1 MKRCSIIVPV
11 FNAFPEALACL
22 ESVVRCTDRPCR
34 ILVVD
39 DASTTGGFAAA
50 LPPAVRQWPGLTLLR
65 NERNLGFVGVCNR
78 GMREAGADDVVLLN
92 SDTLVTPGWL
102 RKLREAAYSR
112 PRVATVTPL
121 TNNGVVASVPLFL
134 EDNALPAGYTVD
146 EFAALVEEAA
156 HRERPLL
163 PTCVGFC
170 TYIRREA
177 LAEVGVF
184 DEERFGRGY
193 GEENDFS
200 CRAQAR
206 GFADLLDD
214 ATFVFHRGQCS
225 FGKARDELSRRHMAV
240 LDRLHPDYR
249 ARVQAF
255 VESNPLRAIQRRI
268 HEAMFRRWLTAA
280 PRSVLHILHQPPLMR
295 ETALARPG
303 GVEYHVA
310 DLIRAMPDTAGWSLY
325 PLGDRFVLT
334 AHVPGVDLAW
344 EFSGHPVQLEPVLD
358 AVGFTLLH
366 LHQPSPYPSEFLQRL
381 LTRHGNYV
389 VSLHDYGLFCSA
401 YHLMT
406 NAGRVCNG
414 LDCVGTC
421 QIPAATA
428 RSRIEHA
435 PELLRRAQAVFHF
448 SEETRHQF
456 ERRFPVTCRWVP
468 MKHGLPPN
476 MRPVESEAPLP
487 RPDAHHPLRVA
498 FLGGINRIKG
508 ADLIQ
513 RLAQHGELPGGV
525 PLEWHLVGLFDG
537 EPGRR
542 VHDHGRYMRSE
553 LPTLLG
559 RIQPHLV
566 AILSEGLE
574 TYCYTLDEAL
584 ACGLPVVVT
593 PRGAP
598 AERVRRDGVGW
609 VLPALD
615 VATVLQQLAGIV
627 RDWDGYGRVR
637 QHVAAWRPLDMASVG
652 QAYAQVYAAL
662 KTGPMRTKPDAIL
675 QALDRWQIE
684 LWHQPPWPRRLAG
697 QLLEGGLSILDQLHI
712 RRTTARIVGR
722 LLPLPVQE
730 KIQRLRHTEV
740 RP

>member
-1 MKRCSIIVPV
+1 MKNCTIIIPV
-11 FNAFPEALACL
+11 FNAFPEAVACL
-22 ESVVRCTDRPCR
+22 ESVVRCTERPCR
-34 ILVVD
+34 ILVID
-39 DASTTGGFAAA
+39 DASTAGELAVA
-50 LPPAVRQWPGLTLLR
+50 LPPSVRQWPGLTVLR
-65 NERNLGFVGVCNR
+65 NVQNLGFVGSCNR
-78 GMREAGADDVVLLN
+78 GRREAGDDDVVLLN

-102 RKLREAAYSR
+102 RKLCEAAGSR

-121 TNNGVVASVPLFL
+121 SNNGTVASVPLFL

-146 EFAALVEEAA
+146 EFAALVEQVA

-170 TYIRREA
+170 VYIRREA
-177 LAEVGVF
+177 LAEVGLF
-184 DEERFGRGY
+184 DEKMFGRGY

-214 ATFVFHRGQCS
+214 ATFILHQGQGS
-225 FGKARDELSRRHMAV
+225 FGNARDELSRQNMAV
-240 LDRLHPDYR
+240 LDRLHPEYR

-268 HEAMFRRWLTAA
+268 HEAMFRRWMASATH
-280 PRSVLHILHQPPLMR
+280 RVLHILHQSPLTR
-295 ETALARPG
+295 ETALAQPG

-310 DLIRAMPDTAGWSLY
+310 DLIRATPVTAGWSLY
-325 PLGDRFVLT
+325 PQADHFVLT
-334 AHVPGVDLAW
+334 AHLPGVDLAW
-344 EFSGHPVQLEPVLD
+344 ELSGQPEQLEPVLD
-358 AVGFTLLH
+358 TVVFTVLH
-366 LHQPSPYPSEFLQRL
+366 LHQPSFYPPEFLKRL
-381 LTRHGNYV
+381 LKRHGNFV
-389 VSLHDYGLFCSA
+389 ISLHDYGLFCST

-406 NAGRVCNG
+406 NAGRICNG
-414 LDCVGTC
+414 LNCAVDCRV
-421 QIPAATA
+421 PVATA
-428 RSRIEHA
+428 RNRVELA

-448 SEETRHQF
+448 SEDTRQQF
-456 ERRFPVTCRWVP
+456 EQRFPGTYPWVAV
-468 MKHGLPPN
+468 KHGLPSN
-476 MRPVESEAPLP
+476 MRPAAMDVLP
-487 RPDAHHPLRVA
+487 RRPDAEHPLRVV

-513 RLAQHGELPGGV
+513 KLAQHAVLPDGI

-542 VHDHGRYMRSE
+542 VHDHGRYLRSD
-553 LPTLLG
+553 LPAILA

-598 AERVRRDGVGW
+598 AERVRRDGTGW
-609 VLPALD
+609 VVSTLD
-615 VATVLQQLAGIV
+615 VTTVLQQLTAIAH
-627 RDWDGYGRVR
+627 DWEGYDRVR
-637 QHVAAWRPLDMASVG
+637 QRVATWRPLDLASVG
-652 QAYAQVYAAL
+652 QAYVQIYSAGKPRRTYA
-662 KTGPMRTKPDAIL
+662 KPEAVL
-675 QALDRWQIE
+675 QSLDSWQIV
-684 LWHQPPWPRRLAG
+684 LWHQPPWSRRLACQILETG
-697 QLLEGGLSILDQLHI
+697 INLLDRLRI
-712 RRTTARIVGR
+712 RRALARFTGR
-722 LLPLPVQE
+722 LLPLQVQE
-730 KIQRLRHTEV
+730 KIQRLRRIGK

>member
-1 MKRCSIIVPV
+1 MNSCTIIMPV
-11 FNAFPEALACL
+11 FNAFPEAIACL
-22 ESVVRCTDRPCR
+22 ESVVRCTEPPCR
-34 ILVVD
+34 LLVLD
-39 DASTTGGFAAA
+39 DASTTGELAAA
-50 LPPAVRQWPGLTLLR
+50 LPPAVRQWPGLTVLR
-65 NERNLGFVGVCNR
+65 NETNLGFVRTCNR
-78 GMREAGADDVVLLN
+78 GMREAGGDDVVLLN

-102 RKLREAAYSR
+102 RKLREAAASR

-121 TNNGVVASVPLFL
+121 SNNATVASVPLFL

-146 EFAALVEEAA
+146 EFAALVEQAT

-170 TYIRREA
+170 VYIRREA
-177 LAEVGVF
+177 LAEVGLF
-184 DEERFGRGY
+184 NEDKFGRGY

-214 ATFVFHRGQCS
+214 ATFIFHRGQCS
-225 FGKARDELSRRHMAV
+225 FGNARNELSRQNMAV
-240 LDRLHPDYR
+240 LDRLHPEYR

-268 HEAMFRRWLTAA
+268 HEAMFRRWMLAA
-280 PRSVLHILHQPPLMR
+280 THCVLHILHQPPLTR

-310 DLIRAMPDTAGWSLY
+310 DLIRATPAVAGWSLY
-325 PLGDRFVLT
+325 PLGDRLVLT
-334 AHVPGVDLAW
+334 AHLPGVDLAW
-344 EFSGHPVQLEPVLD
+344 EFSGQPAQLEPVLD

-366 LHQPSPYPSEFLQRL
+366 LHQPSPYPPEFLKRL

-406 NAGRVCNG
+406 VAGRVCEG
-414 LDCVGTC
+414 LDCPGDC

-428 RSRIEHA
+428 RSRIEHV

-448 SEETRHQF
+448 SEVTREQF
-456 ERRFPVTCRWVP
+456 ERRFPGTYPWVP

-476 MRPVESEAPLP
+476 MRPATVNTPP
-487 RPDAHHPLRVA
+487 PPDAAHPLRVV

-513 RLAQHGELPGGV
+513 QLAQHAALPAGIPV
-525 PLEWHLVGLFDG
+525 EWHLVGLFDG

-542 VHDHGRYMRSE
+542 MHDHGRYMRSE
-553 LPTLLG
+553 LPSILAQ
-559 RIQPHLV
+559 IQPHLV
-566 AILSEGLE
+566 AVFSEGLE

-584 ACGLPVVVT
+584 ACGIPVVVT

-598 AERVRRDGVGW
+598 AERVLRDGSGW
-609 VLPALD
+609 VVAALD
-615 VATVLQQLAGIV
+615 AATVLRQLADIAHD
-627 RDWDGYGRVR
+627 REGYDRVR

-652 QAYAQVYAAL
+652 QAYMQSYA
-662 KTGPMRTKPDAIL
+662 TGKMRRTRAKPEAVL
-675 QALDRWQIE
+675 QSLDRWQIE
-684 LWHQPPWPRRLAG
+684 LWHQPPWPRRMAG
-697 QLLEGGLSILDQLHI
+697 RLLETSIHILDRLRI
-712 RRTTARIVGR
+712 RRALARFVGR
-722 LLPLPVQE
+722 LLPLPAQE
-730 KIQRLRHTEV
+730 KIQRLRRTGE

>member
-1 MKRCSIIVPV
+1 MPV
-11 FNAFPEALACL
+11 FNAFPEAVACL
-22 ESVVRCTDRPCR
+22 ESVVRCTEAPCR
-34 ILVVD
+34 LLVVD
-39 DASTTGGFAAA
+39 DASTAGELAAA
-50 LPPAVRQWPGLTLLR
+50 LPPAVRQWPGLVVLR
-65 NERNLGFVGVCNR
+65 NDRNLGFVRSCNR
-78 GMREAGADDVVLLN
+78 GMREAGEDDVVLLN

-102 RKLREAAYSR
+102 RKLRAAAGSR

-121 TNNGVVASVPLFL
+121 SNNGTVASVPLFL

-146 EFAALVEEAA
+146 GFAALVEQAA

-170 TYIRREA
+170 VYIRREA
-177 LAEVGVF
+177 LKEVGLF

-214 ATFVFHRGQCS
+214 ATFIFHRGQCS
-225 FGKARDELSRRHMAV
+225 FGTDRNELSCRHMAV
-240 LDRLHPDYR
+240 LDRLHPEYR

-268 HEAMFRRWLTAA
+268 HEAMFRHWMTAA
-280 PRSVLHILHQPPLMR
+280 THNVLHILHQPPLTR
-295 ETALARPG
+295 ETALTRPG

-310 DLIRAMPDTAGWSLY
+310 DLIRATPATAGWSLY

-334 AHVPGVDLAW
+334 AHLPGVALAW
-344 EFSGHPVQLEPVLD
+344 GFSGETAQLAPALE
-358 AVGFTLLH
+358 AAGFTLLH
-366 LHQPSPYPSEFLQRL
+366 LHQPSPYPPEFLRHL
-381 LTRHGNYV
+381 LMRHGNYV

-406 NAGRVCNG
+406 GAGQVCDG
-414 LDCVGTC
+414 LDCTGDC

-428 RSRIEHA
+428 QSRIELA
-435 PELLRRAQAVFHF
+435 PELLRRARAVFHF
-448 SEETRHQF
+448 SEVTRQQF
-456 ERRFPVTCRWVP
+456 ERRFPGTYPWVP
-468 MKHGLPPN
+468 MRHGLPPN
-476 MRPVESEAPLP
+476 MRPAARDAPP
-487 RPDAHHPLRVA
+487 QRPDAQHPLRVV

-513 RLAQHGELPGGV
+513 QLAQHAALPDGV

-537 EPGRR
+537 EPGRS

-553 LPTLLG
+553 LPAILAG
-559 RIQPHLV
+559 IQPHLV

-598 AERVRRDGVGW
+598 AERVRRDGTGW
-609 VLPALD
+609 VVSALD
-615 VATVLQQLAGIV
+615 VATVLQQLADIV
-627 RDWDGYGRVR
+627 RDWEGYGRVW
-637 QHVAAWRPLDMASVG
+637 QHVAAWRPLDMAAVG
-652 QAYAQVYAAL
+652 QSYLQSYAA
-662 KTGPMRTKPDAIL
+662 GISRRTRAKPEAVL

-684 LWHQPPWPRRLAG
+684 LWHQPPWSRRLAR
-697 QLLEGGLSILDQLHI
+697 QLLETGINVLDRLRF
-712 RRTTARIVGR
+712 RRALARFAGR

-730 KIQRLRHTEV
+730 KIQRLRRTAE